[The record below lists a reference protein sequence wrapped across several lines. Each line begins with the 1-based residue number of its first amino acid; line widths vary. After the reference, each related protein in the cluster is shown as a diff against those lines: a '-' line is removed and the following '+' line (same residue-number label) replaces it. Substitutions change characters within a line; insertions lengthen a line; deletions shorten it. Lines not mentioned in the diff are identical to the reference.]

1 MQNKYVI
8 LKSPVKIGDY
18 ERVASYSGSLVK
30 GEEQLLV
37 TRDLKFFLTDGKGGY
52 LEFKSINS
60 GITFDEVTK
69 KLNDLD
75 NKLSKEINDLDSTT
89 SDNIKNI
96 KSLQD
101 AVDALSLKFLG
112 YVTTTDFNDL
122 KAQVESNT
130 TLAVH
135 DNRKV
140 IDKFSEGTDGLPLY
154 GGAAVYNGYTLYKA
168 AIVETDEE
176 LEDTKGKIVD
186 FSDVFNTWYRFS
198 HDTSNNQPANQSETQ
213 SWNYLNGIINNTVNS
228 TTYIGFVS
236 NNVYDIYTHE
246 VTLKSSDPDGNRIG
260 VVIAFAKDNNGI
272 EHTLSAMR
280 DMETGTNWF
289 MVYDYCKS
297 TQQILSYKQSITGDV
312 KTGWDAIPNGSRI
325 RIKRN
330 KNLIEAY
337 ASPFNSTVIDENSKL
352 TLDLNSDSKFDI
364 FKNPCAYGYSCHSQN
379 KSMFTDVL
387 FYESNAFLGNDNNII
402 DIRTDDV
409 WVKSNGKWS
418 IDATKNILSVIGT
431 DKVVFNEYTNKIF
444 YIKDRDTV
452 IHLYKEEINVNEFKE
467 VKTLANHDN
476 REVLD
481 KFSVDENDN
490 PLFDG
495 KKIVADFDTSAIE
508 AEIADLNNRSVIGK
522 KLYYGTFKLSSQ
534 QTNNLSVNSIINF
547 NTRYNGNIDIDNS
560 MYKISLKPGTYKI
573 DYNLLVHGNGQM
585 DSCIIVLDLKTNI
598 SRTICPVNPRTTNS
612 VGDVFSNLESSSS
625 TLEVNNESVIYA
637 VISGNV
643 GVTAI
648 NYEFSSI
655 VIEEIG
661 RSIIIDPAEEA
672 KKKDFEYGMFR
683 LSSSPTTMA
692 AGDLIK
698 FNTMIYG
705 NMTIN
710 PTTYEISLKAT
721 KKYRFSINVSG
732 VFHNTVFALYN
743 TTTGD
748 VLQVLYGAVND
759 TDYNYLSTA
768 DFVYEPAV
776 NCTVAV
782 KCYAIYG
789 SFSSIVANNTQIV
802 IQEIA
807 QPYYFNYYKDS
818 IKATTIFEGAAG
830 DKNSIFNLTDNIN
843 NYEKLIIHAC
853 CVINSVK
860 REKASIVV
868 NVKDMMIE
876 NSQSDFEFIIS
887 SFANNSYNYFIEVG
901 FKSETTFK
909 IGNLSCTGWSN
920 PTIYKIEGIGYNYDN
935 PYQGVIT
942 TVDEFTL
949 TDTEIDS
956 DIMSIWNEVSV

>member
-1 MQNKYVI
+1 MQNKYII
-8 LKSPVKIGDY
+8 LKSPIKIGDY
-18 ERVASYSGSLVK
+18 ERVASYSGSLTK

-60 GITFDEVTK
+60 GITVDEVTQ

-75 NKLSKEINDLDSTT
+75 NKLSDEISDLDTKT
-89 SDNIKNI
+89 SGDTKTL
-96 KSLQD
+96 KD
-101 AVDALSLKFLG
+101 AVDVLSLKFSG
-112 YVTTTDFNDL
+112 YVTTTDFNSL

-154 GGAAVYNGYTLYKA
+154 GGAAVYTGYTLYKA

-198 HDTSNNQPANQSETQ
+198 HDTSNNQPANKSETQ
-213 SWNYLNGIINNTVNS
+213 SWNYSNGIINSTVNS

-236 NNVYDIYTHE
+236 KDIYDIYTHE
-246 VTLKSSDPDGNRIG
+246 VTLKSSDSDNDRIG
-260 VVIAFAKDNNGI
+260 VIIAFAKDNNGI
-272 EHTLSAMR
+272 EHTLSALR

-289 MVYDYCKS
+289 LVYDYCKS
-297 TQQILSYKQSITGDV
+297 TQQILSYKQSITGDIR
-312 KTGWDAIPNGSRI
+312 TGWNAIPNGSKI

-337 ASPFNSTVIDENSKL
+337 ASPFNSTEIDESSKL

-364 FKNPCAYGYSCHSQN
+364 FKNPCAYGYSCYSQN

-402 DIRTDDV
+402 DIRTGDV
-409 WVKSNGKWS
+409 WIKNNGKWA
-418 IDATKNILSVIGT
+418 IDTTKDISSVIGI

-444 YIKDRDTV
+444 YIKDNDTV
-452 IHLYKEEINVNEFKE
+452 IPLYKEEIDVNEFKE
-467 VKTLANHDN
+467 VKTLAIHDN

-481 KFSVDENDN
+481 KFSVDSNGN

-508 AEIADLNNRSVIGK
+508 AEIADLNNRSVIGESLDYGLFTRSTDLYVSASQVGLTFDKSNGSNMKLTSNGRVLLKAGK
-522 KLYYGTFKLSSQ
+522 KYRIQFGARTGNL
-534 QTNNLSVNSIINF
+534 TN
-547 NTRYNGNIDIDNS
+547 G
-560 MYKISLKPGTYKI
+560 
-573 DYNLLVHGNGQM
+573 
-585 DSCIIVLDLKTNI
+585 LDLSLYDFTNSKYI
-598 SRTICPVNPRTTNS
+598 SQVSDNNNVNATVVHHPGLCYYTPITDTEVAPMVSYYNSTASVFFPSYACYMEVQEINRTI
-612 VGDVFSNLESSSS
+612 
-625 TLEVNNESVIYA
+625 I
-637 VISGNV
+637 
-643 GVTAI
+643 
-648 NYEFSSI
+648 
-655 VIEEIG
+655 IE
-661 RSIIIDPAEEA
+661 PAEEA

-710 PTTYEISLKAT
+710 PTTCEISLKAT

-748 VLQVLYGAVND
+748 VIQVLYGAVND

-768 DFVYEPAV
+768 DFVYEPAA

-789 SFSSIVANNTQIV
+789 SFSSIVTNNTQIV

-818 IKATTIFEGAAG
+818 ISSITLFLGNANAIGDYTLSDDITKYKYLKIFYRANYGDSKSDDIYVGDIAFNRVEQFMASGYYSSGWNYCLFYYFKNATT
-830 DKNSIFNLTDNIN
+830 LTIN
-843 NYEKLIIHAC
+843 N
-853 CVINSVK
+853 
-860 REKASIVV
+860 
-868 NVKDMMIE
+868 
-876 NSQSDFEFIIS
+876 
-887 SFANNSYNYFIEVG
+887 
-901 FKSETTFK
+901 
-909 IGNLSCTGWSN
+909 IGNVGWSN
-920 PTIYKIEGIGYNYDN
+920 IQIYRIEGIGYNYEN
-935 PYQGVIT
+935 PYQDVIT
-942 TVDEFTL
+942 SVDEFTL
-949 TDTEIDS
+949 TDTQVDS
-956 DIMSIWNEVSV
+956 DITSIWNGVGL